1 MVLGGFGG
9 KELEEAQD
17 IPNGVMAD
25 VDGFKDV
32 HFSNNT
38 PTIAVADFKPPM
50 KAMKFVR
57 GQRRNAQMQHAQLGA
72 SENRS
77 TQEKQKCKIT
87 SKLKNYCL
95 N

>member
-1 MVLGGFGG
+1 MALGGFGG

-77 TQEKQKCKIT
+77 TQEKQKCKTT
-87 SKLKNYCL
+87 SKLKN
-95 N
+95 